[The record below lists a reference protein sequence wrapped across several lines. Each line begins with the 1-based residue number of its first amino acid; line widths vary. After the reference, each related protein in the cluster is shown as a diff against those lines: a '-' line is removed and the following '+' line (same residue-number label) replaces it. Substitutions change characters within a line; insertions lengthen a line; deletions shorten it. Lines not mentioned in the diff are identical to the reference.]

1 MNIAK
6 TLGAVLFAA
15 CLSTNSSAELLAGDH
30 DSVTISGFGAFQ
42 AGQLERGYY
51 LPSQASYSA
60 LVSHRWDESLMSRL
74 CATVQI
80 GSSLKI
86 NLGTEYDY
94 DFNVFYPEAGWE
106 FSVPLYNY
114 YGNMIIHRADMEYD
128 MFSSRNTSVMIQLG
142 YFPFK
147 YNPQATNLGEYLF
160 RSEIYP
166 NMIVNEFEFPETRL
180 LGINLEAATRGE
192 ISGIG
197 IPFHIRQD
205 IIVTSE
211 TTYPP
216 QDLSL
221 AYLSNADFFHDA
233 FELGAGIEAERLLSV
248 DPLRT
253 TPHIASDTI
262 SVNQVTGDSSFY
274 TFAGTKI
281 MARTCFDPKKVLP
294 MPFLGKEDLK
304 IYGEY
309 AILGLKD
316 YPRYYNN
323 ISERMP
329 VMFGFDIPTFK
340 FLDVLAF
347 EAEYYTSPYFGNNSQ
362 TLYDGYDY
370 PVPIPDPNWTDEE
383 YNTDHGLV
391 TTTAHRWKWS
401 LYGSKA
407 FGKNFR
413 IVAQAARDHSR
424 FQTSLYDQPYYLFD
438 GDVTVGAKDWYYLFR
453 AVWSF

>member
-1 MNIAK
+1 
-6 TLGAVLFAA
+6 
-15 CLSTNSSAELLAGDH
+15 
-30 DSVTISGFGAFQ
+30 
-42 AGQLERGYY
+42 
-51 LPSQASYSA
+51 
-60 LVSHRWDESLMSRL
+60 
-74 CATVQI
+74 
-80 GSSLKI
+80 
-86 NLGTEYDY
+86 
-94 DFNVFYPEAGWE
+94 
-106 FSVPLYNY
+106 
-114 YGNMIIHRADMEYD
+114 
-128 MFSSRNTSVMIQLG
+128 
-142 YFPFK
+142 
-147 YNPQATNLGEYLF
+147 
-160 RSEIYP
+160 
-166 NMIVNEFEFPETRL
+166 
-180 LGINLEAATRGE
+180 
-192 ISGIG
+192 
-197 IPFHIRQD
+197 
-205 IIVTSE
+205 
-211 TTYPP
+211 
-216 QDLSL
+216 
-221 AYLSNADFFHDA
+221 
-233 FELGAGIEAERLLSV
+233 
-248 DPLRT
+248 
-253 TPHIASDTI
+253 
-262 SVNQVTGDSSFY
+262 
-274 TFAGTKI
+274 
-281 MARTCFDPKKVLP
+281 